1 MNEPVVVRVE
11 FPPALMT
18 REVAAYY
25 ISKSVRELDL
35 LRETN
40 QITAYGDGKRV
51 EFKKEEL
58 DEWIARR
65 PERPSS
71 RGAA

>member
-1 MNEPVVVRVE
+1 MNDPVVVRVE

-25 ISKSVRELDL
+25 IGKSVRELDM

-40 QITAYGDGKRV
+40 QLTAYGDGKRV
-51 EFKKEEL
+51 EFKKSDL
-58 DEWIARR
+58 DEWIAAR
-65 PERPSS
+65 PERSPV
-71 RGAA
+71 RGV

>member
-1 MNEPVVVRVE
+1 MNEPVVIRVE

-40 QITAYGDGKRV
+40 QLTAYGDGKRV

-65 PERPSS
+65 PERST